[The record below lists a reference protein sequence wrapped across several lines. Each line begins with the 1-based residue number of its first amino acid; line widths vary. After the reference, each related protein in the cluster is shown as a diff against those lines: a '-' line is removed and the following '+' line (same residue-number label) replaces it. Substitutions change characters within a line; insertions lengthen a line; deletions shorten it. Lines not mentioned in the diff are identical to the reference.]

1 MSALPIC
8 WTVGCDHP
16 PKNAMLLASRSVT
29 DKIRVSKFAKAAWL
43 SAALTMHV
51 MSKRTLQRAPPMAL
65 TVMYGEPGT
74 STMAGGVMFSF
85 GHA

>member
-8 WTVGCDHP
+8 WTVGCDQP
-16 PKNAMLLASRSVT
+16 PKNAMFVDSRSVT

-43 SAALTMHV
+43 SAALTMQV
-51 MSKRTLQRAPPMAL
+51 MSKRTLHRAPPMAL